1 MGPHRSPVLE
11 RWQIWKTP
19 KPVVGPASWSARP
32 IGAASAVVFAPDRE
46 ELEKQ
51 ISLYMADIDAHVAE
65 ARRKLDALPPHWTGE
80 RAVQERLIEALA
92 ELAR

>member
-1 MGPHRSPVLE
+1 
-11 RWQIWKTP
+11 
-19 KPVVGPASWSARP
+19 
-32 IGAASAVVFAPDRE
+32 
-46 ELEKQ
+46 
-51 ISLYMADIDAHVAE
+51 MADIDAHVAE